1 MAKHILIIPSWYV
14 NSYNEI
20 AGSFFREQAI
30 ALAKNQNLKVGLIS
44 VQPIGIKPII
54 KTKKLKFKRSYFIDN
69 KVHTYLFEYP
79 HLVRTENIAEFIRL
93 KIFKTIFLEYIKKH
107 GLPDIVHL
115 HSFYAGKIALW
126 LKDVYKIP
134 YVVTEHSTAFAR
146 DILTLS
152 QKKLAQQVFTSANL
166 NIAVSEQFKNLL
178 EQIFK
183 VNFHYLPNILNREF
197 ISHNLN
203 ESLKYNSEFIFINV
217 ASLDKKKNQ
226 ALLIKSFYN
235 TFSKDKDIK
244 LWIVG
249 DGPEYSNLKKLIE
262 ELKLSDQVTLIGRVS
277 RDKVK
282 VLLSK
287 SNAFVL
293 SSQVETF
300 GVVIIEALAM
310 GLPVIATKCGGPES
324 IITNKNLGL
333 LVENDDEEAMYRA
346 LKQIFVNYKDFD
358 RNFLIEYV
366 KSNFSEQTI
375 VLKLISIYSG
385 ILD

>member
-1 MAKHILIIPSWYV
+1 MNKCTFTRCISTINNIYIITKLCKKIFFCILI
-14 NSYNEI
+14 
-20 AGSFFREQAI
+20 F
-30 ALAKNQNLKVGLIS
+30 
-44 VQPIGIKPII
+44 
-54 KTKKLKFKRSYFIDN
+54 
-69 KVHTYLFEYP
+69 LF
-79 HLVRTENIAEFIRL
+79 NIN
-93 KIFKTIFLEYIKKH
+93 
-107 GLPDIVHL
+107 
-115 HSFYAGKIALW
+115 FY
-126 LKDVYKIP
+126 
-134 YVVTEHSTAFAR
+134 
-146 DILTLS
+146 
-152 QKKLAQQVFTSANL
+152 
-166 NIAVSEQFKNLL
+166 
-178 EQIFK
+178 
-183 VNFHYLPNILNREF
+183 YLPNIVDNYFL
-197 ISHNLN
+197 NLN
-203 ESLKYNSEFIFINV
+203 PKQKLECSSNFIFINIGF
-217 ASLDKKKNQ
+217 LDKKKNQ

>member
-183 VNFHYLPNILNREF
+183 VNFHYLPNILNSEF
-197 ISHNLN
+197 ISQDLN
-203 ESLKYNSEFIFINV
+203 ESLEYNSEFIFINV

-235 TFSKDKDIK
+235 AFAKNKDIK